1 MVRNGGIYVNS
12 IDLGI
17 FEQFFVIGKSFGNP
31 VLIGNFIKAILI
43 PPTNSYDLRIWVALV
58 NGNELAPKPRP
69 IMATLGFSIFIIH
82 LFEG

>member
-1 MVRNGGIYVNS
+1 MVRNGRIYVNS

-43 PPTNSYDLRIWVALV
+43 PLTNSYDLRIWVALV
-58 NGNELAPKPRP
+58 NGNELGSK
-69 IMATLGFSIFIIH
+69 TETDNGNSGIFNTHNSFI
-82 LFEG
+82 